1 MKLLENILPN
11 YSPAQIRFLAFCSA
25 HTGQAIRHNLVREWR
40 HHRDTFPC
48 LWEKVSHHESLIKP
62 GSPIPCSVPQWEIV
76 NSYLPKA
83 TVAWPI
89 YFYLADIYK
98 REKEGFLISQ
108 RDIQEILGT
117 GNASTSAAIRRLSPG
132 LINGF
137 FPNGQPAL
145 IVMVNLGDE
154 AIWRQRY
161 NARRNSKIYVRSP
174 HGQIFSIAHG
184 EQKSFSE
191 KHGMS
196 ETSISRIVRGEV
208 VLGWEKVIS
217 YSRHSLV

>member
-1 MKLLENILPN
+1 MKLLENILPS

-25 HTGQAIRHNLVREWR
+25 YAGQVIRHNLVREWR
-40 HHRDTFPC
+40 HHRDTFPH

-62 GSPIPCSVPQWEIV
+62 GSPIPCSVPQWEVV
-76 NSYLPKA
+76 NSCLPKA

-117 GNASTSAAIRRLSPG
+117 GNASTSAAIRRLSFG

-145 IVMVNLGDE
+145 VVMVNLGDE

-161 NARRNSKIYVRSP
+161 NARRNSKIYVCSP
-174 HGQIFSIAHG
+174 HGQVFSIAYG
-184 EQKSFSE
+184 EQKSFAE
-191 KHGMS
+191 KHGVS

-208 VLGWEKVIS
+208 VLGWKKVTS